1 MRSPTHRPGLSF
13 EVAPPQ
19 RSHPNRTDIACFV
32 GCAARRRAP
41 RRERPLPEV
50 LARWIESQPA
60 FRTARRD
67 FKRLRGASVAL
78 DSLATFRASLA
89 GVLGQP
95 AWPDVVDE
103 AALVRLLEECRELTP
118 VPASLVEAL
127 AAAGFTP
134 GSLLGRAGSND
145 ELARSGAELEGWT
158 RIQRLLN
165 LPVRCDSFEAFAE
178 LFDWEHREVWVEE
191 GRDRPLL
198 ITPLGAALRAFF
210 GSGARTA
217 HVVVTGAVPPL
228 FANARERYAVI
239 ADQEPAAAS
248 FDLLRRVPVLPGAP
262 RNLPITTASASPVGS
277 EAAEWRGIEHVFGL
291 PDVSFL
297 VLPDLVDALAA
308 DVPQIVPRAEVL
320 ATPELFADCVERPAP
335 ALLPLGRRLPPP
347 RLGLAELGAWRALL
361 GFARELLDNAPRS
374 FHRRDVQ
381 LIASL
386 PLAADEPGLPRQ
398 NDWAGWLASDDKLN
412 SDRIQL
418 GWPWLR
424 TRESDASQG
433 GVEAP
438 EGSLAGALAA
448 SALRVGSFESA
459 ARFPL
464 PRLVDIH
471 PRIDL
476 GQALSEAAMTPFG
489 DFTLGDR
496 VCLLAPTVRG
506 PELVT
511 DVTLAADPLLRAG
524 AVRRLVNV
532 VIAQAR
538 FIGEDLVFEA
548 NGETLWSRIV
558 DRLNDLGRVLI
569 AAGAVSSDAGRNAF
583 VVRCGRTTMTQ
594 TDIDAGRTIVEI
606 EIVPAQP
613 IARIVVVLDLR
624 DSSRAEVRPTSSS
637 AEAA

>member
-1 MRSPTHRPGLSF
+1 MRSASHRPGLSF

-32 GCAARRRAP
+32 GCAARRREP

-50 LARWIESQPA
+50 LARWMEAQPV
-60 FRTARRD
+60 FRAVQRD
-67 FKRLRGASVAL
+67 PKRLRRAIVAL
-78 DSLATFRASLA
+78 DSVAAFRASLA
-89 GVLGQP
+89 RALGQTS
-95 AWPDVVDE
+95 WPDVVDE
-103 AALVRLLEECRELTP
+103 PALLRLLEECRELTP
-118 VPASLVEAL
+118 VPATKVQAL
-127 AAAGFTP
+127 AEAGFSP
-134 GSLLGRAGSND
+134 GSLLGRTNAGD
-145 ELARSGAELEGWT
+145 ELVRSRAELEAWT
-158 RIQRLLN
+158 RIQCLLN
-165 LPVRCDSFEAFAE
+165 LPVRCDSFDAFAE

-191 GRDRPLL
+191 ARDRPLL
-198 ITPLGAALRAFF
+198 VTPLGAALRAFF
-210 GSGARTA
+210 GSGGRTA
-217 HVVVTGAVPPL
+217 HVVVTGVVPPL
-228 FANARERYAVI
+228 FASARERYAAI
-239 ADQEPAAAS
+239 ADHEPAEAS
-248 FDLLRRVPVLPGAP
+248 FDLLRRVPVLPGVP
-262 RNLPITTASASPVGS
+262 RMLPVTVASATPVGS

-291 PDVSFL
+291 PDVSF
-297 VLPDLVDALAA
+297 VAIPDLVDALAA
-308 DVPQIVPRAEVL
+308 DVPQNVPRAEIL
-320 ATPELFADCVERPAP
+320 ATPEIFADCVARPAP
-335 ALLPLGRRLPPP
+335 AVLPLGRRLPPP
-347 RLGLAELGAWRALL
+347 RLGLAELGTWRALL

-386 PLAADEPGLPRQ
+386 PLAAEEAGLPRQ
-398 NDWAGWLASDDKLN
+398 NEWAAWLASDDRLN

-448 SALRVGSFESA
+448 SALNVGSFESA

-464 PRLVDIH
+464 PRVVDIH

-476 GQALSEAAMTPFG
+476 AQALSETAMTPLG

-511 DVTLAADPLLRAG
+511 DVTLAADPTLRAG

-548 NGETLWSRIV
+548 NGEGLWSRIV

-594 TDIDAGRTIVEI
+594 SDIDAGRAIVEI

-613 IARIVVVLDLR
+613 IVRIVVVLDLR
-624 DSSRAEVRPTSSS
+624 DSSRA